1 MDVAGS
7 DFGAADNGSSTNGS
21 AGTAP
26 AGLPQAALFLWT
38 VCPPAL
44 LLLGTFGNSATILV
58 MRCLKDDNSSQHA
71 FLVSLAVSDL
81 SLLYLILLP
90 EWIDLVFHVRLVVL
104 HPLMCKLM
112 NCLSYVC
119 NSMSGWLITGVTIQ
133 RTLAVTWPHRVR
145 VVCTARR
152 TWAVIASIA
161 LAACGLN
168 FHFLVNM
175 VISPSGRQCYYAG
188 YSNYWEFYQSVWI
201 WVDSFTYCVIPFICI
216 VICDIILSLIL
227 FQASVSSVTGD
238 VTSGTNAAHRDA
250 RRKTASRT
258 TVTVLA
264 VSSAF
269 LVLTLPAYIFVL
281 VDFFSPQHTHFQLT
295 TAWAAAYNLYYAN
308 SAVNFLLYCCTGT
321 RFRTH
326 LLALIRC
333 GPAHPAPGAVG
344 KSARHGARRK

>member
-1 MDVAGS
+1 MDVAGGR
-7 DFGAADNGSSTNGS
+7 DVIDDNTNTTNGT
-21 AGTAP
+21 GGDPP
-26 AGLPQAALFLWT
+26 AGVPQAALFLWT

-58 MRCLKDDNSSQHA
+58 MRRLKDDNSSQHA

-175 VISPSGRQCYYAG
+175 DISPSGNECYYAG
-188 YSNYWEFYQSVWI
+188 YADFLDFYKSLWL
-201 WVDSFTYCVIPFICI
+201 WVDSLTYCVIPVVCI
-216 VICDIILSLIL
+216 VTCDVILSLTL
-227 FQASVSSVTGD
+227 FRASTGAASSA
-238 VTSGTNAAHRDA
+238 TSAQTDA

-269 LVLTLPAYIFVL
+269 LVLTLPAYLFVL
-281 VDFFSPQHTHFQLT
+281 VDRFTRDDAGFRLT

-333 GPAHPAPGAVG
+333 GPAHAGPGAAG
-344 KSARHGARRK
+344 KSARHGARGK